1 MVWGRAEPRGVEDLV
16 ERLRNNDPN
25 LKSLTLL
32 RGRRFGPEE
41 VVQVC
46 DALDANC
53 VLQEFHASGHLLMP
67 PSATRFAETLAKNVC
82 LRRIG
87 LGNVELGDA
96 GLEALAPGIA
106 ASTSLQAI
114 DLEHKGIGCKG
125 VAALA
130 QALED
135 SPSLVEIQLNRNP
148 IGQKGIS
155 CLAKPC
161 LGRVQVLELREV
173 DIGEGSGTCFEDL
186 FLHGNSLRKVDLGK
200 NTIVGSGVDFL
211 ARGLYR
217 AKCLEELDLTE
228 VGFGASHS
236 AVSVAQALASLP
248 CLQKVVCDGCKI
260 GPLVGPAFASVLHCR
275 SSLPLELDLS
285 NNDVKEETVRAVV
298 ASLDSMDVVRS
309 TSIALGGNSLDAKS
323 IITLA
328 SVTYAGLRSLNL
340 FNTSS
345 ISDCMEEFC
354 TVIAGG
360 GLQGVRSLDIG
371 GCRMEFEQL
380 ELLFRTLMGGAMPSL
395 LTLVVAAN
403 PGIEHDRF
411 EDALEALRS
420 KRTDIEVLWST
431 SDPSSAL
438 QKMPRCP

>member
-1 MVWGRAEPRGVEDLV
+1 MEDLV

-41 VVQVC
+41 VVQIC

-114 DLEHKGIGCKG
+114 DLEHKGISCKG

-130 QALED
+130 QALEG

-148 IGQKGIS
+148 IGQRGIS

-173 DIGEGSGTCFEDL
+173 DSSQGSGTCFEDL
-186 FLHGNSLRKVDLGK
+186 FLHGHSLRKVDLSK

-211 ARGLYR
+211 ARGLYH
-217 AKCLEELDLTE
+217 AKHLEELDLTE
-228 VGFGASHS
+228 IGFGASHS
-236 AVSVAQALASLP
+236 AASVAQALASLP
-248 CLQKVVCDGCKI
+248 CLQRVLCDGCKI
-260 GPLVGPAFASVLHCR
+260 GPVVGPTFASILHCR
-275 SSLPLELDLS
+275 TSLPLELDLS
-285 NNDVKEETVRAVV
+285 NNDLKEEAVRAVV
-298 ASLDSMDVVRS
+298 ASLDSMDELRS
-309 TSIALGGNSLDAKS
+309 TSIALGGNNLDAKS
-323 IITLA
+323 IIMLA

-360 GLQGVRSLDIG
+360 GLQGVRSFDIG
-371 GCRMEFEQL
+371 GCKMEMEHL
-380 ELLFRTLMGGAMPSL
+380 ELLFHTLMGGAMPSL

-420 KRTDIEVLWST
+420 KRTDLEVLWST

>member
-1 MVWGRAEPRGVEDLV
+1 MVWGQAERRGVEDLV

-41 VVQVC
+41 VVRMC
-46 DALDANC
+46 DALDANY
-53 VLQEFHASGHLLMP
+53 VLQEFYASGHLLMP
-67 PSATRFAETLAKNVC
+67 PSAKRFAETLAKNVC

-87 LGNVELGDA
+87 LGNAELGDA

-114 DLEHKGIGCKG
+114 DLEHKGIGREG
-125 VAALA
+125 IAAFA
-130 QALED
+130 QALKD

-148 IGQKGIS
+148 IGQRGIS
-155 CLAKPC
+155 CLANPW

-173 DIGEGSGTCFEDL
+173 DSAEGTGTCFEDL
-186 FLHGNSLRKVDLGK
+186 FLHGSSLRKVDLSK
-200 NTIVGSGVDFL
+200 NIIAGSGVDFL
-211 ARGLYR
+211 ARGLSH
-217 AKCLEELDLTE
+217 AKCLEELDLTD

-236 AVSVAQALASLP
+236 AASVAQALASLP

-260 GPLVGPAFASVLHCR
+260 GPLVGPTFASILHGR
-275 SSLPLELDLS
+275 STLPLELDLS
-285 NNDVKEETVRAVV
+285 NNDLKEEAIRAIA
-298 ASLDSMDVVRS
+298 ASLESMDVARS
-309 TSIALGGNSLDAKS
+309 ISVALGGNGLDAES
-323 IITLA
+323 VVMLA
-328 SVTYAGLRSLNL
+328 SVTYAGLKGLNL

-354 TVIAGG
+354 TAIAGG
-360 GLQGVRSLDIG
+360 GLQGVTSLDIG
-371 GCRMEFEQL
+371 GCRVEMEQL
-380 ELLFRTLMGGAMPSL
+380 ELLFHSLMGGAMPSL

-411 EDALEALRS
+411 EDALDALRS
-420 KRTDIEVLWST
+420 KRTDLEVVWST